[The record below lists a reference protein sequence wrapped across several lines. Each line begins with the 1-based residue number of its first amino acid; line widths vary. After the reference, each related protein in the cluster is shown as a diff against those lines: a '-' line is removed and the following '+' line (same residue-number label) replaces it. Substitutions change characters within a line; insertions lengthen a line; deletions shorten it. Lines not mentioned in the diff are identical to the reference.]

1 MANLQFPSVPPTP
14 EGGLAG
20 FYRGTQFNYGIA
32 DAERQFRDADLANQ
46 RLTNLYQNELLD
58 NPMKEQERLSKIAE
72 AGYNSELINSGAK
85 RQGFDADLAGKEAST
100 AGQKLLNQKAEIT
113 LASDALVQA
122 ASLPKIHL
130 TSNWDA
136 ITGDLRKKGVKID
149 GPFSEENYQKLR
161 EQAQASTQT
170 VAHLHALEM
179 EEQKRIARLQEASI
193 QGNYQLEGRRISA
206 AASAENTAALVAGRG
221 TNPTGNAYEV
231 AVKKAQAKVNS
242 GEPVTASDILAIKAT
257 MQKDDATVDS
267 TLVKKVEGDLIR
279 ANTRKGDIEGIAA
292 QVGMSESD
300 LKPFKRPDG
309 SYNTTALAKE
319 LVDRSKA
326 ATTTFEAW
334 KSTGGGKMTQSEWE
348 KVAKESPVAAAAI
361 KERGV
366 VIPEDARTA
375 PKSKPNQPA
384 STLPVATEDKEV
396 LARLRKNKA
405 NDKYSDQQLLDAY
418 KIEAAKR
425 TATTPSP
432 TVTLAP
438 TEQMGPP
445 AALAPFD
452 PNITNAFKKFS
463 YQDTGVD

>member
-58 NPMKEQERLSKIAE
+58 NPMKVAERESKIAE
-72 AGYNSELINSGAK
+72 AGYNTNLVNSGAK
-85 RQGFDADLAGKEAST
+85 REKFDADLGATQAQT
-100 AGQKLLNQKAEIT
+100 AGQKLLNQKSEIT

-130 TSNWDA
+130 TSNWEA

-257 MQKDDATVDS
+257 MQKDDVTVDNN
-267 TLVKKVEGDLIR
+267 LVKKVEGDLVR

-375 PKSKPNQPA
+375 PKSKPSQPTPKVTEVNDWA
-384 STLPVATEDKEV
+384 AFVQKNADANGTSFGDAEAILLKRGYKPKTQKPVV
-396 LARLRKNKA
+396 
-405 NDKYSDQQLLDAY
+405 
-418 KIEAAKR
+418 
-425 TATTPSP
+425 
-432 TVTLAP
+432 AP
-438 TEQMGPP
+438 TPTPTAVMP
-445 AALAPFD
+445 AQPSD
-452 PNITNAFKKFS
+452 
-463 YQDTGVD
+463 